1 METWRLLV
9 DPAAAGARNM
19 AVDQAIAEA
28 VQRGDAPPTL
38 RFYSWRP
45 RALSLGYHQPLDLV
59 DRSLARRLG
68 IDVVRRITGGGALL
82 HSDELTYAMAV
93 PRRHR
98 LVRGGVRASYA
109 ALTQGLAAGLEALGL
124 APEAVAPEHA
134 AEETLPGLCFWS
146 PSGHEL
152 WVGAH
157 KMVASAQGRVHG
169 GVLQHGSLVMSHD
182 SDIHSL
188 THTSAPNAG
197 PPGLRDV
204 LSQPTT
210 LGELV
215 QTLARG
221 FADRLRIAP
230 QPGALTPGERHRSD
244 ELVKV
249 RYAHDAWLARC

>member
-19 AVDQAIAEA
+19 AIDQAMAEA

-45 RALSLGYHQPLDLV
+45 RALSLGYHQPLHLV
-59 DRSLARRLG
+59 DRSLARQRG
-68 IDVVRRITGGGALL
+68 IDVVRRITGGAALL
-82 HSDELTYAMAV
+82 HSDELTYAIAV

-124 APEAVAPEHA
+124 APEAGAPTHA
-134 AEETLPGLCFWS
+134 AEEALPGLCFWS

-152 WVGAH
+152 WVAEH

-182 SDIHSL
+182 LDLHPL
-188 THTSAPNAG
+188 TRTTAPNAC

-204 LSQPTT
+204 LPQPTT
-210 LGELV
+210 IGELV
-215 QTLARG
+215 QTLTQGVAE
-221 FADRLRIAP
+221 RLRIAP
-230 QPGALTPGERHRSD
+230 QPGALSPAERNRSD